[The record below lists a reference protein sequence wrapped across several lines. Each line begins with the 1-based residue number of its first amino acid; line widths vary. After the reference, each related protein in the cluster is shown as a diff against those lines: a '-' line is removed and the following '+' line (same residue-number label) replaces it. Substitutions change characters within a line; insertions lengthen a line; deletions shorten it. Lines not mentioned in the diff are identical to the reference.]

1 MNPLHADVLVDRRR
15 LRRGLML
22 WRVAAVAIAIVAILG
37 LGALVAGRSG
47 MLEAAGGRH
56 VARVAISGF
65 ISYDRP
71 LIRAL
76 DRVAE
81 NDSVRALI
89 LQIDS
94 PGGSTTGSEAI
105 YAAIRRVAAKKPVVA
120 VVGTLGASG
129 AYIASLGADHIVS
142 GETSLVGSIG
152 VIVQWAEIDQLL
164 RTLGIRFQEVKT
176 SPLKAAPNPFEPS
189 TEEARA
195 ALRMVVGD
203 SYTWFTDLVRTRRN
217 LDADKLR
224 EVSDGRVFTGRQSL
238 ELRLVD
244 ELGDE
249 RTARQWLERAK
260 GVAASLPVRD
270 VRPDRDR
277 LPGFIDIAV
286 HGIAERVGIPPQWLS
301 QLTSGEPRLDG
312 LVSLWHP
319 AIEIRR

>member
-1 MNPLHADVLVDRRR
+1 MTPLDADMLVDRRR
-15 LRRGLML
+15 LRRRLML
-22 WRVAAVAIAIVAILG
+22 WRVAAFAIAIVAVLG
-37 LGALVAGRSG
+37 IGTLVAGRSG
-47 MLEAAGGRH
+47 MFDLAGGRH

-260 GVAASLPVRD
+260 GVPASVPVRD

-277 LPGFIDIAV
+277 VPGLIDIAL
-286 HGIAERVGIPPQWLS
+286 HGIAERVGIPSQWLS